1 MNNMF
6 LLPAILL
13 AAAAV
18 TDLAFIISDNTKLR
32 VFSKPALLPL
42 IIFLYLSLTA
52 NPAWF
57 ILGGLIAGWIG
68 DILLLS
74 KRPASFLS
82 GLSSFLIGHIFY
94 IAALLQGIGQVS
106 MTPGI
111 FSLILA
117 MMLAAWL
124 ILRLIWP
131 KERQYQSALILYSA
145 GLAGLGLTAGVR
157 LLTLGGTGN
166 AVAAAGA
173 ATFILSDTLLGYHYF
188 KRDFPGAQIA
198 IMSSYLIAQLGIVIG
213 LSAF

>member
-1 MNNMF
+1 MALSGAGFPYFPDSVRDLLFYWRSALILIPMNNMF

-94 IAALLQGIGQVS
+94 IAALLQGIGRVS

-124 ILRLIWP
+124 ILRFDLAPGTAVSVGADTVFRRARWP
-131 KERQYQSALILYSA
+131 GS
-145 GLAGLGLTAGVR
+145 
-157 LLTLGGTGN
+157 
-166 AVAAAGA
+166 
-173 ATFILSDTLLGYHYF
+173 
-188 KRDFPGAQIA
+188 
-198 IMSSYLIAQLGIVIG
+198 
-213 LSAF
+213 